1 MKRRRTQRC
10 LKDFLSSSKRLK
22 EEYLSFEK
30 KYLISCRF
38 NILIDGTGFQASKE
52 RVPGVDGDPNRIFEF
67 LQNQTKR
74 RFIKTHLPIQ
84 LLPHSVLEV
93 GAKVVYIARN
103 PKDVAVSNFHFIKST
118 LKSDFEV
125 FSDFFLQDLGKFKL
139 N

>member
-1 MKRRRTQRC
+1 MIERRIIV
-10 LKDFLSSSKRLK
+10 
-22 EEYLSFEK
+22 EK

-125 FSDFFLQDLGKFKL
+125 FSDFFLQDLGKL
-139 N
+139 IIWG